1 MILRE
6 PIQNFELFNE
16 IDVTSYYT
24 VNSHGEAKI
33 LNEVDGLGL
42 WGRGSNGHG
51 HGGSG
56 CSGGGCGGCG
66 GGGGD

>member
-1 MILRE
+1 MMTLNEFTEKNLRN
-6 PIQNFELFNE
+6 P
-16 IDVTSYYT
+16 
-24 VNSHGEAKI
+24 KI